1 MKKKK
6 KKRSRVRVVTKKRA
20 KVALLAVSVA
30 LVLVISVFLKA
41 VTTHRK
47 TFPPDISPNYQKDI
61 LLYSDDFDGNL
72 DQWVIES
79 AGNGFASIRDGA
91 MHIIDDGGTTAWFYR
106 PLTDSTSIEYK
117 VRLLDEGANL
127 TDINCFW
134 MARDTKSAP
143 PLSVEP
149 EVFFDAGRT
158 GIFST
163 YHTMHTYYCGF
174 GANRNSTFRFR
185 RYYDP
190 TDIPAEVLDMPRDGN
205 RVIVYNHDDSGE
217 FREGDVFITAGTWYH
232 IRLVYFNGLVEY
244 FLNGEKAF
252 SYVEQAYDTPYN
264 KGYFG
269 FRTTASVHAQ
279 LDSLRIYK
287 LR

>member
-1 MKKKK
+1 MIMKKKK
-6 KKRSRVRVVTKKRA
+6 KKKSLVHVVAKKRA
-20 KVALLAVSVA
+20 NVVLLALSVA
-30 LVLVISVFLKA
+30 LILTISVFLKA
-41 VTTHRK
+41 VTTHLPRE
-47 TFPPDISPNYQKDI
+47 THPNYQKDI

-72 DQWVIES
+72 DQWVIEC
-79 AGNGFASIRDGA
+79 AGSGYASIRDGV

-106 PLTDSTSIEYK
+106 PLSDSISIEYK
-117 VRLLDEGANL
+117 VSLLDEGANL

-134 MARDTKSAP
+134 MARDTKSSP
-143 PLSVEP
+143 PLSVDP
-149 EVFFDAGRT
+149 EAFFNAGRS

-174 GANRNSTFRFR
+174 GANRNATFRFR

-190 TDIPAEVLDMPRDGN
+190 NNIPAEVLDMARDGN

-252 SYVEQAYDTPYN
+252 SYVEQNYDTPFN

-287 LR
+287 LK